1 MSDCNEYEEICLYS
15 INKLHSYYKLFWYC
29 DDHDDI
35 YYTLCADLRPL
46 KKEEIFSR
54 ISSSHYPKNEN
65 NICGGVEYS
74 CSTLFVGYRSYSDD
88 GKILEDTT
96 DNFNFEK
103 RDSEYL
109 REILEDSKLI
119 EDEVESNIKP
129 PRH

>member
-15 INKLHSYYKLFWYC
+15 INKLHSY
-29 DDHDDI
+29 
-35 YYTLCADLRPL
+35 
-46 KKEEIFSR
+46 
-54 ISSSHYPKNEN
+54 
-65 NICGGVEYS
+65 
-74 CSTLFVGYRSYSDD
+74 STLFVGYRSYSDD